1 MTYYLLSDIDIDMGT
16 KRDINVST
24 VIRQSFHESGMS
36 MKQLSVKSDTPY
48 QSVHGFITNKR
59 DVTLST
65 IEAWCKVLR
74 LRLVSDMRKKR

>member
-1 MTYYLLSDIDIDMGT
+1 MDMGT
-16 KRDINVST
+16 KRNNSVST

-48 QSVHGFITNKR
+48 QSVHGFFTGER

-65 IEAWCKVLR
+65 IEAWCKVLG
-74 LRLVSDMRKKR
+74 LRLVPNNRKKR